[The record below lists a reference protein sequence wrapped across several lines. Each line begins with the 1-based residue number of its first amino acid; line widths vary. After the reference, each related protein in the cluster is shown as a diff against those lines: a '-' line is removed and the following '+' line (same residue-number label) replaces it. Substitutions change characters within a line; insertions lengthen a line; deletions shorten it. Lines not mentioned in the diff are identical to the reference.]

1 MHIRASGNMTEA
13 DQIKFVVQKNGG
25 VNQVVRSYN
34 VNPSK
39 KAYNK
44 TWVAKEAGNY
54 KLKAEA
60 YKNGVFVTIAVVN
73 IKVTKNRSFESRSH
87 DSNEAKEEQNPL
99 ISIYPNPNNGMV
111 NIDLGILEN
120 ATIRVSNSSG
130 QIVYEQIG
138 LSGIHQFEL
147 NSKPGLYFIEVRSET
162 ENQVF
167 KLIKK

>member
-13 DQIKFVVQKNGG
+13 DQIKFVVQKDGG

-60 YKNGVFVTIAVVN
+60 YKNGVFVTIAVAN
-73 IKVTKNRSFESRSH
+73 IKVTKNRSFESRAY
-87 DSNEAKEEQNPL
+87 DSNEAKEEQNTL
-99 ISIYPNPNNGMV
+99 ISIYPNPNKGME
-111 NIDLGILEN
+111 NID
-120 ATIRVSNSSG
+120 
-130 QIVYEQIG
+130 
-138 LSGIHQFEL
+138 
-147 NSKPGLYFIEVRSET
+147 
-162 ENQVF
+162 
-167 KLIKK
+167 